1 MDHACHQRCST
12 VHGEAFTAAGRR
24 QPESA
29 LRHARGILAH
39 ADALGI
45 SSDSSRWAWPLAA
58 RAAHELGDAVAV
70 RELLALL
77 NACQP
82 GHLAP
87 MLRAEGDDLVRAR
100 LAIGGGD
107 PAATTFFAAAIS
119 CLRENSTPYHLA
131 HGLLDHA
138 GHLMRLT
145 TPKPPGWHRRGP
157 RHRPSPA
164 LPATAGPGECIVGA
178 RSTVPGLNR
187 RGFLT
192 APAASRVPRRSHPP
206 APRRPVRAATT
217 QITQFGMTWTIGKP
231 IGIAT
236 HNGGSRAQPS

>member
-1 MDHACHQRCST
+1 VQATACRDRVHQGLQLRRRGALDHACHQRCST

-87 MLRAEGDDLVRAR
+87 MLRAEGDLVRAR
-100 LAIGGGD
+100 LAVGGGD
-107 PAATTFFAAAIS
+107 PAATTLFAAAIS
-119 CLRENSTPYHLA
+119 CLRENSTPTTWPTA
-131 HGLLDHA
+131 CSTTPGTSCA
-138 GHLMRLT
+138 CT
-145 TPKPPGWHRRGP
+145 TPKPPGL
-157 RHRPSPA
+157 PSA
-164 LPATAGPGECIVGA
+164 RPATSPVTC
-178 RSTVPGLNR
+178 
-187 RGFLT
+187 
-192 APAASRVPRRSHPP
+192 AASHCWTGLRTSPRCNPRCSIRS
-206 APRRPVRAATT
+206 RRFPV
-217 QITQFGMTWTIGKP
+217 
-231 IGIAT
+231 
-236 HNGGSRAQPS
+236 